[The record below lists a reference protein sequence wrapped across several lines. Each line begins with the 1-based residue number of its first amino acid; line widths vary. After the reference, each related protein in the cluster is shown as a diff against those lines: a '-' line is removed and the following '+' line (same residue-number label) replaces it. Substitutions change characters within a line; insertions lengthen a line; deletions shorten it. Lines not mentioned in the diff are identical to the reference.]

1 MDKIAE
7 GFLWY
12 TVFIFSTTCHE
23 AAHAFAALKLGDK
36 TAYEGGQVTL
46 DPLPHIRREPIGTV
60 VVPILSFLIG
70 GWMFG
75 WASAPYDPYWALSW
89 PKRSAKM
96 ALAGPLANLTIVI
109 ATGLLI
115 RLGMLAGVFYAPPS
129 ITFSHVTGAGP
140 GIFSAVAAL
149 LSVAFSLN
157 LILFVFNLLP
167 VPPLDGSGAVPLL
180 LREDTARS
188 YMEFIHNPSFMFLGI
203 FVAWRVFDVIFD
215 PVHLLSIRL
224 LYPGMGYH

>member
-7 GFLWY
+7 GLLWY

-60 VVPILSFLIG
+60 VVPILSFLMS

-75 WASAPYDPYWALSW
+75 WASAPYDPYWALNY

-96 ALAGPLANLTIVI
+96 ALAGPLANLTIVVS
-109 ATGLLI
+109 TGLLI
-115 RLGMLAGVFYAPPS
+115 RLGMLAGVFHAPDS
-129 ITFSHVTGAGP
+129 ITFSHVTGAEP

-149 LSVAFSLN
+149 LSIAFSLN

-167 VPPLDGSGAVPLL
+167 IPPLDGSGAVPLFL
-180 LREDTARS
+180 QEHTARS
-188 YMEFIHNPSFMFLGI
+188 YMDFIHNPSFMFLGLFI
-203 FVAWRVFDVIFD
+203 AWRVFDVIFD
-215 PVHLLSIRL
+215 PIHLLSIRL